1 MKSELNSFLVGI
13 SDLSKLRSSM
23 EVLIKFSWKPGRVGT
38 ALGTDFLSSND
49 LQGQG
54 RMSCLSRERNTVF
67 FQVRK
72 SLKFSPEGTA
82 AFRHICS
89 LTAPAQHSPLTS
101 DAKPSLKLPIR

>member
-1 MKSELNSFLVGI
+1 
-13 SDLSKLRSSM
+13 M

-54 RMSCLSRERNTVF
+54 RMSCLSRERNMVF

-72 SLKFSPEGTA
+72 SLKFRKKSKIQP
-82 AFRHICS
+82 
-89 LTAPAQHSPLTS
+89 
-101 DAKPSLKLPIR
+101 